1 MVLCKS
7 SIGMMTK
14 IKEKEKREEKRKLS
28 TPIMKFLKI
37 PLKLK
42 IYF

>member
-28 TPIMKFLKI
+28 TPIMKFFEDTIKT
-37 PLKLK
+37 
-42 IYF
+42 